1 MIPVRIS
8 PETKPPVVTGSRR
21 EVSAGHWL
29 DGAEC
34 PACGKDIKA
43 GQMIVLVFVGRA
55 SEDAGRWTA
64 GAVAVHAECA
74 EA

>member
-8 PETKPPVVTGSRR
+8 PETKSPVVPGSQRG
-21 EVSAGHWL
+21 VSAGHWL

-34 PACGKDIKA
+34 PACGDDIKA
-43 GQMIVLVFVGRA
+43 GQIIVLVFVGRA
-55 SEDAGRWTA
+55 PEDAGRWTA
-64 GAVAVHAECA
+64 GAVAVHAPCT